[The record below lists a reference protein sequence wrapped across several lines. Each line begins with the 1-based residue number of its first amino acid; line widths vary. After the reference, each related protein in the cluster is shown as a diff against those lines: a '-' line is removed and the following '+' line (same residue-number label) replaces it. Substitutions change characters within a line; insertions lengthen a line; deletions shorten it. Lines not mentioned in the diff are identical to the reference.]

1 MVCESR
7 KYLIQHMALK
17 HNELEPKLRELGKT
31 LADYEGINED
41 KDEKN
46 EQPTSSVDN
55 ASVIDDIEKENE
67 SGSDVTMPLG
77 FGDEN
82 RIEDFDDQN
91 EIT

>member
-17 HNELEPKLRELGKT
+17 HNELEPKLRELGKSV
-31 LADYEGINED
+31 ADYEGTDED

-46 EQPTSSVDN
+46 EQPTVDTTVDDVRAN
-55 ASVIDDIEKENE
+55 DDIEKENE

-82 RIEDFDDQN
+82 RIEDFDD
-91 EIT
+91 